1 MDRDGPNKISAL
13 FALNSIANTRHT
25 ITCFVIP
32 YSVDTMHHSFK
43 GFTSYQHRLQ
53 QNIAAV
59 IHASATA
66 STDAI
71 DEKLLAVN

>member
-1 MDRDGPNKISAL
+1 MI
-13 FALNSIANTRHT
+13 FANHFETAPFMAKV
-25 ITCFVIP
+25 CE
-32 YSVDTMHHSFK
+32 VDTMHHSFK

-71 DEKLLAVN
+71 DEKFLAVN